1 MEKYL
6 YLFLV
11 SILILSGQAVAQ
23 IKGPEVPR
31 ISAEMAYYKYKTGK
45 VILVDAMDQ
54 RTFAKKHI
62 LGSISLPNDGAR
74 DIECIRNME
83 IPFPKDTEFIVYCE

>member
-1 MEKYL
+1 MKEWL
-6 YLFLV
+6 LSFLLSV
-11 SILILSGQAVAQ
+11 LIFSNQAIAQ
-23 IKGPEVPR
+23 SRHPEVPR

-74 DIECIRNME
+74 DIERIRNME